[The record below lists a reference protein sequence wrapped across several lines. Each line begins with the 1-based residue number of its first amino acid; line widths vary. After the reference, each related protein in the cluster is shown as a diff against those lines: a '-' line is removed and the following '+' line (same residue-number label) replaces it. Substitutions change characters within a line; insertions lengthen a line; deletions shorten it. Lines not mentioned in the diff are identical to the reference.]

1 MSKGTRKITG
11 FLWAMLLAVLSFF
24 VIFIFFQDV
33 SVRAFGVSMKHPE
46 RIGQAISDAVK
57 NTTDKVTGAVS
68 DAVDKVIDQTVDKA
82 VASVTE
88 SLDLNNF
95 VPEGVAIENPDI
107 ENLDLGELTSEAT
120 APVATE

>member
-57 NTTDKVTGAVS
+57 NTPDKVTGAVS

-88 SLDLNNF
+88 SLDLQDF
-95 VPEGVAIENPDI
+95 VPEGIEIENIDL
-107 ENLDLGELTSEAT
+107 ENINVEELTT
-120 APVATE
+120 ADV